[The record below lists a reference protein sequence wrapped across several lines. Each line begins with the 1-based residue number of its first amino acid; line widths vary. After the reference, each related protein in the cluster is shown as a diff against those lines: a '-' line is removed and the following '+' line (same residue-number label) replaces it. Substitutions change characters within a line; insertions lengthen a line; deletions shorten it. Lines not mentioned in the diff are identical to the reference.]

1 MAKNNPISPSGTM
14 IEGENDLRVIEEL
27 NELRNLVAAVRSQKE
42 LSRTKGEQMIFLSN
56 ALESLSEMII
66 ITDLNHIII
75 YVNAASVDI
84 LGYAPEEMIGRPAAM
99 FFEGIPGNP
108 PNLVEQASR
117 NGVNGVWK
125 GDILNRRK
133 DGKLIN
139 VHLSLTWI
147 FDEENIPTGCVGVTT
162 DITDRIRMEKELREA
177 NRALKELDRLKSDF
191 LTSTSH
197 EFRTP
202 LTSIT
207 SFVDI
212 LLNGDEEN
220 NTTRR
225 EFLAIIKEDTERLT
239 RLVNNVLDITRI
251 ETGTIDWNDT
261 AFNLG
266 DEVEKAIRSV
276 NGLTRKN
283 EITVEL
289 NEDGGPYPVFADP
302 DRIRQ
307 VAVNLLSNAIAFSP
321 PRSHIS
327 VNISP
332 GKENDNR
339 EVTVSVIDRG
349 PGIKAEWQNKIFD
362 KFVRIPDY
370 KNSRAG
376 GTGMGL
382 SICREI
388 ITHYDGEIRVESTPG
403 KGSTFRFS
411 LPLALR

>member
-1 MAKNNPISPSGTM
+1 
-14 IEGENDLRVIEEL
+14 L
-27 NELRNLVAAVRSQKE
+27 NELRNLVAVVKSQTE
-42 LSRTKGEQMIFLSN
+42 LTSTKGRDLIFLSN

-84 LGYAPEEMIGRPAAM
+84 LGYTPEEMIGKKAAG
-99 FFEGIPGNP
+99 FFEGIPGNQ

-117 NGVNGVWK
+117 DGVNGVWK
-125 GDILNRRK
+125 GDIFNRKK
-133 DGKLIN
+133 DGTLIN
-139 VHLSLTWI
+139 VHLALTWL
-147 FDEENIPTGCVGVTT
+147 FDENNKTIGTVGVTT
-162 DITDRIRMEKELREA
+162 DITSRKKMQEELLEA
-177 NRALKELDRLKSDF
+177 NRSLKELDRLKSDF

-220 NTTRR
+220 ETTRR
-225 EFLAIIKEDTERLT
+225 EFLTIIKEDAARLS

-251 ETGTIDWNDT
+251 ESGTIDWNDT

-266 DEVEKAIRSV
+266 DEVKKAIRSV
-276 NGLTRKN
+276 DGLTRKKDIPI
-283 EITVEL
+283 EF
-289 NEDGGPYPVFADP
+289 NEDGGPYPILADP
-302 DRIRQ
+302 DRVRQ

-321 PRSHIS
+321 PRSRIS

-332 GKENDNR
+332 GINNDRR
-339 EVTVSVIDRG
+339 EVKVSVIDRG
-349 PGIKAEWQNKIFD
+349 PGITAEWLDKIFD
-362 KFVRIPDY
+362 KFVRITDD
-370 KNSRAG
+370 KNARSE
-376 GTGMGL
+376 GTGLGL

-388 ITHYDGEIRVESTPG
+388 ITHYGGEIRVESTPPG
-403 KGSTFRFS
+403 GSTFSFS
-411 LPLALR
+411 LPVSPLQ